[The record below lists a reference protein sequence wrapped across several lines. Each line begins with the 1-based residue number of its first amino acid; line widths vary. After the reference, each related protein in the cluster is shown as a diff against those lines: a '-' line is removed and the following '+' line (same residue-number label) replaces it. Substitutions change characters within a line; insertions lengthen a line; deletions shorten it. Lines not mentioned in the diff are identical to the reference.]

1 MMFDPTTARTLME
14 SHYLVFAFLASL
26 GTMQI
31 TVSISGI
38 RGLWLTPNKLGTR
51 SLGVALLATA
61 IIFFFAQPLWVEGP
75 WAEGSVEADSATR
88 LWGTASLDELAAARN
103 VNDIHGGMAGTNQA
117 IWFPIGAALAFAV
130 SAFVGFVTSKVSGSK
145 PLTSDDEP
153 VGLEALKS
161 RNYFEILPASWR
173 SFRSEIAVYWRIR
186 LAGADGFSIFRILF
200 RRNSG

>member
-1 MMFDPTTARTLME
+1 MTFDPMTARALME

-31 TVSISGI
+31 AVSISGI
-38 RGLWLTPNKLGTR
+38 KGLWLTPNRLLTR
-51 SLGVALLATA
+51 SLGIALLATS
-61 IIFFFAQPLWVEGP
+61 IVIFFAQPLWVEGP

-117 IWFPIGAALAFAV
+117 IWFPIGAALAF
-130 SAFVGFVTSKVSGSK
+130 TVSGLVGSVTAKATGSK
-145 PLTSDDEP
+145 RSTSDDDA

-161 RNYFEILPASWR
+161 RNYFKVLPSSWR

-186 LAGADGFSIFRILF
+186 LAGSDGFSIFRILF
-200 RRNSG
+200 GRNSG